1 MSLLVFDIGG
11 TSIRAGAFAEG
22 RITAVARTA
31 ADAVRGEGD
40 PLPRLEATLARLAGQ
55 VLTNG
60 PPEAVSLAVPGPVTG
75 GLAHRL
81 PSLLGPT
88 YAGGL
93 DFVDLAER
101 LWPGLPAVACN
112 DLTAAG
118 HLYVARGDSDFG
130 VLTLGSGVGC
140 KLFVGGRPL
149 LGPRGFGGEIGHWRV
164 PGAALIACDCG
175 GIGHLSALA
184 SGRGIARL
192 AAFRGLPG
200 KSPEAVVAA
209 YHAGEQRAARIMEES
224 AQALGAAIAAMG
236 LAAGLET
243 FHLTGG
249 FALAAGEPYCRLAAD
264 AAQGHA
270 WDQGAPFDLRL
281 AAAEEEPGLLGAGF
295 YALAMRSGG
304 RHGPRA

>member
-11 TSIRAGAFAEG
+11 TSIRAGAFADG
-22 RITAVARTA
+22 RLTAIARTA
-31 ADAVRGEGD
+31 AEDVRGAGD
-40 PLPRLEATLARLAGQ
+40 PVPALEAILARLAAQ
-55 VLTNG
+55 VLTG
-60 PPEAVSLAVPGPVTG
+60 AAPEAVSLAAPGPMTG

-81 PSLLGPT
+81 PSLLGPA

-93 DFVDLAER
+93 DFLALAQR
-101 LWPGLPAVACN
+101 LWPGVPAAACN

-118 HLYVARGDSDFG
+118 HLYLARGEVDFG

-164 PGAALIACDCG
+164 PGAALVACDCG

-192 AAFRGLPG
+192 AAFRGLAG

-209 YHAGEQRAARIMEES
+209 YHAGEPRAGAVLQES
-224 AQALGAAIAAMG
+224 AQALGAALAAMG

-243 FHLTGG
+243 FILTGG
-249 FALAAGEPYCRLAAD
+249 FAMAAGEPYRRLAAE
-264 AAQGHA
+264 AAAAHA
-270 WDQGAPFDLRL
+270 WDQGAPLDIRL
-281 AAAEEEPGLLGAGF
+281 AAPDEEPGLLGAGH
-295 YALAMRSGG
+295 YAQVMLQA
-304 RHGPRA
+304 PRG